1 MNGVTI
7 LFAYAVIMILATV
20 ILTKKEKNVERFC
33 VGSRSEN
40 WLMSALSIAAT
51 WIWAPAFIAWI
62 EQNKPSGLE
71 IINTG
76 QDMEWLKKHPDML
89 FPDKSNKAAQ
99 WFHIVQHRGQAR
111 YYKEHQLE
119 ILLLG
124 RRKADGNYVGKDNI
138 YTNSA
143 GITRYSPLAE
153 WRHEDI
159 LAYIHYYDVKL
170 PPIYD
175 WEKGYLCGT
184 HPWPARQY
192 METEQQGWKEVYDID
207 KTIVENAAQHFDGA
221 RDFLKAI
228 K

>member
-1 MNGVTI
+1 
-7 LFAYAVIMILATV
+7 
-20 ILTKKEKNVERFC
+20 
-33 VGSRSEN
+33 
-40 WLMSALSIAAT
+40 
-51 WIWAPAFIAWI
+51 
-62 EQNKPSGLE
+62 
-71 IINTG
+71 
-76 QDMEWLKKHPDML
+76 ML

-175 WEKGYLCGT
+175 WEKAYLCGT
-184 HPWPARQY
+184 HPWPAIQY
-192 METEQQGWKEVYDID
+192 METEQQGWKEIYDID
-207 KTIVENAAQHFDGA
+207 QTIVENAAQHFDGA
-221 RDFLKAI
+221 REFLKAI